1 MKVLIFSAY
10 YEPEIAASLYLSTNL
25 YEDMAN
31 SGWDV
36 DLFVPMPTRGIDNET
51 RMLYKNRKLET
62 KCDGKLRIHRFSMMK
77 EGKNPLLRAIR
88 YFIINLL
95 FIWKG
100 FNSSADIIFVQST
113 PPTQGAMAAILKKL
127 KKVPVVYNLQDIF
140 PDSLVNTGL
149 TKKGSILYKIGRII
163 EDFTYKNSD
172 KVIVISEDF
181 KRNIMAKGVHEEK
194 IEIVYNWVDE
204 CNVVAIDRENN
215 KLVDRYN
222 IDESKF
228 YVSYCGNIGLTQN
241 MDMLID
247 VAEDLKNKNDIV
259 FLIIGDGA
267 YKHELEKLIID
278 KRLNNVNILPFQ
290 PYEDIAHVFSLGD
303 IGLIISKANVGQN
316 SVPSKT
322 WSIMS
327 AERAV
332 LASFDTYSELSRI
345 IESTSCG
352 ICVPA
357 EDKTALKDAILKLY
371 DNKIIRHAMGKNG
384 REFILNNLTR
394 KVGTSKIIDIINK
407 IGSSSKV

>member
-1 MKVLIFSAY
+1 MGGVLCTNIISA
-10 YEPEIAASLYLSTNL
+10 
-25 YEDMAN
+25 
-31 SGWDV
+31 
-36 DLFVPMPTRGIDNET
+36 
-51 RMLYKNRKLET
+51 
-62 KCDGKLRIHRFSMMK
+62 
-77 EGKNPLLRAIR
+77 
-88 YFIINLL
+88 
-95 FIWKG
+95 
-100 FNSSADIIFVQST
+100 
-113 PPTQGAMAAILKKL
+113 
-127 KKVPVVYNLQDIF
+127 
-140 PDSLVNTGL
+140 
-149 TKKGSILYKIGRII
+149 
-163 EDFTYKNSD
+163 
-172 KVIVISEDF
+172 
-181 KRNIMAKGVHEEK
+181 
-194 IEIVYNWVDE
+194 DE